1 MLISTV
7 QGMVTACSRAAES
20 FVMWGRMV
28 GWQLPL
34 KTILVHVLSDSL
46 FHCPGWLR
54 GDKSQAVWGRAH
66 NPALLVHLAV
76 P

>member
-20 FVMWGRMV
+20 LVMWGRMV
-28 GWQLPL
+28 GWELPL
-34 KTILVHVLSDSL
+34 KTILVNVLSDSL
-46 FHCPGWLR
+46 FRCPRWLR
-54 GDKSQAVWGRAH
+54 GEKSQVGRVR
-66 NPALLVHLAV
+66 NPAPLVHLAV